1 MKKNQEQKGRS
12 EAFASFQ
19 EVLAAGMA
27 GSIPDMK
34 DDAKKIV
41 EASGGRLNV

>member
-19 EVLAAGMA
+19 EILAAGA
-27 GSIPDMK
+27 ADSIPDMK
-34 DDAKKIV
+34 ADVKKIL
-41 EASGGRLNV
+41 EASGGKLDA